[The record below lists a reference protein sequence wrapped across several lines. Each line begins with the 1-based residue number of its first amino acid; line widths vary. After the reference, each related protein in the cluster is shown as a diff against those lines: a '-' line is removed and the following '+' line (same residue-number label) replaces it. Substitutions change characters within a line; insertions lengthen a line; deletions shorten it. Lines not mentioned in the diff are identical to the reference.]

1 MASHE
6 QLSTSRSALQINN
19 RIMVESDPVAC
30 EYCGQETYADP
41 VCAMGALLSIIEDE
55 ALASEAVLDLVVAP
69 LVHAWNMR
77 ADKGIKIL
85 GRRVSE

>member
-6 QLSTSRSALQINN
+6 QLSTSRSALQIND
-19 RIMVESDPVAC
+19 RIMVDIDLVEC
-30 EYCGQETYADP
+30 EYCRHETYVDP

-55 ALASEAVLDLVVAP
+55 TLASEAVLDLVVRP
-69 LVHAWNMR
+69 LMHAWNQR

-85 GRRVSE
+85 GVDVS